1 MAINTPLI
9 RQLGLTDYE
18 PVWQAMKTFTDE
30 RDDSTRDEFWVTEHR
45 PVYTQGLNGRSEHL
59 LNTGRI
65 PVVQVDRGGQVT
77 YHGPGQL
84 VVYCLLDLNRL
95 GIGIRSLVTAIE
107 NAIIAVLAAHGI
119 DSQARSSAPGVYVGD
134 AKIAALGLRIR
145 KGRSYHG
152 LSLNRDMDLAPFV
165 GINPCGYRGMT
176 VTQLADLG
184 VKVEQSRISRE
195 LCDELIHSIG
205 YHRSL

>member
-1 MAINTPLI
+1 MVIPTPDI

-30 RDDSTRDEFWVTEHR
+30 RDDNTRDELWVTEHH

-59 LNTGRI
+59 LNTGQI

-95 GIGIRSLVTAIE
+95 GIGIRSLVTGIE
-107 NAIIAVLAAHGI
+107 NAIIAVLAAYGI
-119 DSQARSSAPGVYVGD
+119 DSQARSGAPGVYVGD

-152 LSLNRDMDLAPFV
+152 LSLNLDMDLAPFV
-165 GINPCGYRGMT
+165 GIDPCGYSGMA